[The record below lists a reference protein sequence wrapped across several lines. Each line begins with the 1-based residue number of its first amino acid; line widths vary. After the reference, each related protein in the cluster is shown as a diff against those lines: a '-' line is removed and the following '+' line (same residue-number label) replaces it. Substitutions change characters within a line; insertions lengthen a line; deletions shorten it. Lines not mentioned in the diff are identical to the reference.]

1 MRTDYLTTG
10 SKSHLT
16 PLSPKKEQIKIE
28 DIAHAL
34 SFMTRANGQFPE
46 FYSVGQHSIHCMEEA
61 QARGYSKRVQ
71 LACLLHDGSEAY
83 MADIIRPIKK
93 HLPGYLEIEAGLQG
107 TIYEK
112 YLDTPL
118 TEEEMAQVKS
128 VDDNLLYHEFYHYMG
143 EALFEEE
150 PVLKSNPAFIT
161 EEFKT
166 VEKRFLEKFHT
177 LQAKIEI

>member
-1 MRTDYLTTG
+1 MEDYLTTG
-10 SKSHLT
+10 SKIHLT
-16 PLSPKKEQIKIE
+16 PLAPKKEQIQIK

-61 QARGYSKRVQ
+61 KARGFSKRVQ

-107 TIYEK
+107 VIYEK
-112 YLDTPL
+112 YLNTPL
-118 TEEEMAQVKS
+118 TEEETEQVKS
-128 VDDNLLYHEFYHYMG
+128 VDDDLLYHEFFHYMK
-143 EALFEEE
+143 EALFEKE
-150 PVLKSNPAFIT
+150 PKLQSNPEFIT
-161 EEFKT
+161 EEFSV
-166 VEKRFLEKFHT
+166 VEKRFLERFY
-177 LQAKIEI
+177 EISKE

>member
-1 MRTDYLTTG
+1 MADYLTTG
-10 SKSHLT
+10 SKIHLT
-16 PLSPKKEQIKIE
+16 PLSPKMEQIEIK

-61 QARGYSKRVQ
+61 KARGYSIRVQ

-93 HLPGYLEIEAGLQG
+93 HLPEYLEIEAGLQG
-107 TIYEK
+107 TIYQK
-112 YLDTPL
+112 YLKAPL
-118 TEEEMAQVKS
+118 TKEEAELVKS
-128 VDDNLLYHEFYHYMG
+128 VDDDLLYHEFFHYMR
-143 EALFEEE
+143 EALADEE
-150 PVLKSNPAFIT
+150 PMLKSNPVFVT

-166 VEKRFLEKFHT
+166 VEERFLNLFYE
-177 LQAKIEI
+177 LLAKLG

>member
-1 MRTDYLTTG
+1 MEDYLTTG
-10 SKSHLT
+10 SKIHLT
-16 PLSPKKEQIKIE
+16 PLSPKREQIKIE

-61 QARGYSKRVQ
+61 KARGFSRRVQ

-107 TIYEK
+107 IIYEK
-112 YLDTPL
+112 YLGSPL
-118 TEEEMAQVKS
+118 TREEQQQVKS
-128 VDDNLLYHEFYHYMG
+128 VDDDLLYHEFFHYME
-143 EALFEEE
+143 EALFEKE
-150 PVLKSNPAFIT
+150 PVLRSNPQFIT
-161 EEFKT
+161 EDFKV
-166 VEKRFLEKFHT
+166 VENRFLERFYQIAPK
-177 LQAKIEI
+177 